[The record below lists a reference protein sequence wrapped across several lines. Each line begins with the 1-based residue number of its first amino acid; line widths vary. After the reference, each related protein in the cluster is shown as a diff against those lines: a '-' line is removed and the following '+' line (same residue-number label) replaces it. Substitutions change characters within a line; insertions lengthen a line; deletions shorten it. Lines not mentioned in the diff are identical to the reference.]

1 MMLSRHEAVYD
12 IDYVEE
18 LESEVER
25 LKLELERQKNIVKI
39 MAERLSQQEGK

>member
-1 MMLSRHEAVYD
+1 MLSKHEAVYD

-25 LKLELERQKNIVKI
+25 LKLELERQRNIVRI
-39 MAERLSQQEGK
+39 MSNRLGESA

>member
-1 MMLSRHEAVYD
+1 MLSKHEAVYD

-25 LKLELERQKNIVKI
+25 LKLELERQRNIVRI
-39 MAERLSQQEGK
+39 MSNRLGDSA

>member
-1 MMLSRHEAVYD
+1 MLSRHEAVYD

>member
-1 MMLSRHEAVYD
+1 MLSRHEAVYD

-39 MAERLSQQEGK
+39 MAER